1 MSASQFDE
9 FDRRMRRISRRH
21 SKLSHGY
28 VTSVNSDGMVV
39 AKPKRRV
46 HRGTLR
52 GLIVIIAVM
61 MVFKGFLHAQLGPSA
76 YQDRVDTLAAGSV
89 FEQVGAWVMTVDPLT
104 EWLSAKISSLVR

>member
-28 VTSVNSDGMVV
+28 VTTVNSDGLVV
-39 AKPKRRV
+39 AKPQRKG

-61 MVFKGFLHAQLGPSA
+61 MVFKGFLHAQLGAPA
-76 YQDRVDTLAAGSV
+76 YQDRVDALAAGSV
-89 FEQVGAWVMTVDPLT
+89 FEQAGAWVMTADPIT
-104 EWLSAKISSLVR
+104 QWLSLKISSLVR